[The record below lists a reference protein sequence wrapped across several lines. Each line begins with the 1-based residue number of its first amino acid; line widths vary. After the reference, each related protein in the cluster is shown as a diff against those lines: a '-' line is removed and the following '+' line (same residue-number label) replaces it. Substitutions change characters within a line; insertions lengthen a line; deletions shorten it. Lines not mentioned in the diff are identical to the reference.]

1 MTAIMAAKW
10 VADALNKVNML
21 YLLLIFNDI
30 LLLYTS
36 FEQIIFDGSRREIWQ
51 TLARSNLLAVRE
63 LLGWPVVTPYRVQSY
78 VAPVNPNHTG
88 SYTHAVIN
96 IINLRAYPRSIY
108 WKIDQLSQLYFI
120 HPFP

>member
-21 YLLLIFNDI
+21 YLFLIFNNI

-51 TLARSNLLAVRE
+51 TLAPFTSRE
-63 LLGWPVVTPYRVQSY
+63 RTIRLTGRYSVQSSELCR
-78 VAPVNPNHTG
+78 PCE
-88 SYTHAVIN
+88 S
-96 IINLRAYPRSIY
+96 
-108 WKIDQLSQLYFI
+108 
-120 HPFP
+120 